1 MLKQIKNPPIRF
13 VKEQIVIA
21 IANRTTDLISKQD
34 KGEIT
39 QLQFN
44 TQVFPADAF
53 QVIDK
58 AIVSAIEL
66 YNTKENNDE
75 S

>member
-1 MLKQIKNPPIRF
+1 MLKPIKNPPIRF

-21 IANRTTDLISKQD
+21 IANRTTDLIAKQD

-39 QLQFN
+39 QHQFN

-53 QVIDK
+53 QVIDR
-58 AIVSAIEL
+58 AIASAIEL
-66 YNTKENNDE
+66 YNTEENNDE